1 MICTLSLASALLFF
15 AQNEDVPATDSDTP
29 PAVEEE
35 VKIDPTEALDKI
47 KAAIKSES
55 EIVILDALEYAADVQ
70 DKKVIGEFYKLLKH
84 KSADIRLASLEA
96 LRFNEHDEALKRLI
110 AFGKNK
116 LLLDDDEYHA
126 AYIYALGQKA
136 DKKAAKLI
144 KDGLVMSSANDI
156 DVLTAK
162 VYALGRIRQV
172 DSIETLLQL
181 SQSSVRGGGRRGRG
195 RGTVRM
201 RIEVQTSLAVL
212 TGVELGTDV
221 LDWTSW
227 WSDNKRSF
235 KMSKTE
241 GKIDNNKLQAK
252 WDSMWMTEEQKAQ
265 AVQDFKDERQ
275 QKRKDA
281 KEGEKDDSK
290 KKTGDKED
298 DSGLIDF

>member
-1 MICTLSLASALLFF
+1 
-15 AQNEDVPATDSDTP
+15 
-29 PAVEEE
+29 
-35 VKIDPTEALDKI
+35 
-47 KAAIKSES
+47 
-55 EIVILDALEYAADVQ
+55 
-70 DKKVIGEFYKLLKH
+70 
-84 KSADIRLASLEA
+84 
-96 LRFNEHDEALKRLI
+96 
-110 AFGKNK
+110 
-116 LLLDDDEYHA
+116 
-126 AYIYALGQKA
+126 
-136 DKKAAKLI
+136 
-144 KDGLVMSSANDI
+144 
-156 DVLTAK
+156 
-162 VYALGRIRQV
+162 
-172 DSIETLLQL
+172 
-181 SQSSVRGGGRRGRG
+181 
-195 RGTVRM
+195 M

-227 WSDNKRSF
+227 WSDKKRSF

-298 DSGLIDF
+298 DGGLIDF